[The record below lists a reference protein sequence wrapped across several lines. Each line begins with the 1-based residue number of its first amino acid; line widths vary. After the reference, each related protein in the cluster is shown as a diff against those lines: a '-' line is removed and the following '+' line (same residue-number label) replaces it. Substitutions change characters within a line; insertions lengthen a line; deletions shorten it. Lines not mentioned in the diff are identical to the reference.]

1 MKKYLL
7 CLANSHKY
15 NERCIAGV
23 ELNKKEN
30 NDFSFVFTGSNVK
43 WIRPISSCEHGELSS
58 AQASRIK
65 LLDIIEVD
73 TIKDCPSGYQSENVL
88 INEESLKILLS
99 ISPNIEDLNK
109 IRTKNIERIFLNKG
123 KAVIKDEIQ
132 KINSSLIFIKP
143 TQNNFIK
150 VRSKKAE
157 DQLRADFLFKSIN
170 YNLPVTDVHF
180 LKEHKNNPDKFQKI
194 TSLYFT
200 ISLGLE
206 FEGWHFKLI
215 AGVIYF

>member
-1 MKKYLL
+1 MKKYIL

-23 ELNKKEN
+23 ELTKGEN
-30 NDFSFVFTGSNVK
+30 GYFSFVFSGSNVK

-58 AQASRIK
+58 TQASRIK

-73 TIKDCPSGYQSENVL
+73 AIKDCPSGYQSENVL
-88 INEESLKILLS
+88 INEESLKILRSL
-99 ISPNIEDLNK
+99 SPNLEDLDK
-109 IRTKNIERIFLNKG
+109 IRTKNIDRIFLNKG
-123 KAVIKDEIQ
+123 KAVIRDEIQ

-150 VRSKKAE
+150 VKSKKAE
-157 DQLRADFLFKSIN
+157 DQLRADFFLKAIN

-180 LKEHKNNPDKFQKI
+180 LKEYKDNPNKFQKI
-194 TSLYFT
+194 TDLYFT

-215 AGVIYF
+215 AGVIYL